1 MKEKPE
7 SIWLGRGSAPLGDG
21 EIKHKVTFWV
31 IT

>member
-7 SIWLGRGSAPLGDG
+7 SIWLGRGSVPPGDG
-21 EIKHKVTFWV
+21 GIKHKVTFSV